1 VQLPISEWSTLLESI
16 PADHRLIH
24 CYQLLH
30 FAVGNHHSVWFISR
44 SESSSPRRFLGITH
58 SFKVTTERLKCFE
71 HSFPAI
77 NFSKL
82 SGGGPPRPPV
92 GFAPS
97 AVADFNQVLSGKHAR
112 APKNRFHPVR
122 LWLPFFILG
131 EKRKLRSTRTLG
143 TPVSVVQII
152 QVSCRAIWIETNRPQ
167 SLTAATQNCSS
178 SSLLS
183 YTKIWW
189 RYTQRNK
196 SLIKIWFLPP
206 LDVDEWRRI
215 SVVSRHH
222 NTHIVFVPRLFWD
235 TLRLKENGILKWKK
249 FRRYIDV
256 GWST

>member
-1 VQLPISEWSTLLESI
+1 MQFLNDPLCWRASQLITGWFTATSYCTSRLVITVRFGSSLDQNPVLPAVSLELPTPSKWLQSAWNALNTRFQQSI
-16 PADHRLIH
+16 CQNYLGEGPQTTRGLRAFGARGL
-24 CYQLLH
+24 QPSL
-30 FAVGNHHSVWFISR
+30 VGKACPCPQKSI
-44 SESSSPRRFLGITH
+44 SPRT
-58 SFKVTTERLKCFE
+58 
-71 HSFPAI
+71 PM
-77 NFSKL
+77 
-82 SGGGPPRPPV
+82 
-92 GFAPS
+92 
-97 AVADFNQVLSGKHAR
+97 VA
-112 APKNRFHPVR
+112 
-122 LWLPFFILG
+122 FFILG

-152 QVSCRAIWIETNRPQ
+152 QVSCRAMWIETNRPQ

-206 LDVDEWRRI
+206 LDVDEWRLI

-235 TLRLKENGILKWKK
+235 TLRLKENGIMKWKK